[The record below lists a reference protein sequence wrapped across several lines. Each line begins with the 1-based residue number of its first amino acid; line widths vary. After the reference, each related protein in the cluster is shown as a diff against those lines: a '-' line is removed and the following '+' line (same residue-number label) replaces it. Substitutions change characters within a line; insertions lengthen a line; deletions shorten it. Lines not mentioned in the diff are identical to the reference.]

1 MLTLEKAIER
11 ATDRIN
17 LIGSGCDVYSVLY
30 QYKAIRELD
39 DKKIEEIYDWI
50 VHVLGF

>member
-11 ATDRIN
+11 AIDRIN
-17 LIGSGCDVYSVLY
+17 LIGSGCDVYKILY
-30 QYKAIRELD
+30 QYKAIRELSD
-39 DKKIEEIYDWI
+39 DKIEEVYDWV